1 MQLSMTNSAY
11 AQPPM
16 LLSYDPDDVVPAP
29 YPPDETDEVLP
40 SLPSD
45 PIPNP
50 EPETPS
56 LGTPDPGIYEG
67 TGGTAS
73 LE

>member
-1 MQLSMTNSAY
+1 MIDHQQHRS
-11 AQPPM
+11 QPFHAS
-16 LLSYDPDDVVPAP
+16 LADTDPDDVVPAP
-29 YPPDETDEVLP
+29 YPPTGDDVIIP
-40 SLPSD
+40 GLPSD

-67 TGGTAS
+67 TRNRA
-73 LE
+73 